1 MIEIFTDGGCRGNP
15 GIGAW
20 AAYVVV
26 DDKTKYVIGTGQVDT
41 TNNQMELKAAIE
53 GLEFVQ
59 RLNLES
65 PAPLLLKVD
74 SKYVIDCAT
83 TWIINW
89 KKNNWQT
96 ANKQPVKNKELIQ
109 TLHALVVKH
118 QVKFEWVK
126 GHAGVYGNEVCDQ
139 AVNEIMDA
147 IAGGDL
153 TYKIKKK
160 I

>member
-20 AAYVVV
+20 AAYVIV
-26 DDKTKYVIGTGQVDT
+26 DDKTKYVIGTGQVET

-53 GLEFVQ
+53 GLEFIQ

-65 PAPLLLKVD
+65 PSPLLLKVD

-109 TLHALVVKH
+109 KLHELVLKH

-147 IAGGDL
+147 ITGGDL

>member
-74 SKYVIDCAT
+74 SKYIIDCAT

-96 ANKQPVKNKELIQ
+96 SNKQPVKNKELIQ

>member
-109 TLHALVVKH
+109 ILHALVVKH